1 VEIKKS
7 VLLTLAAALSAP
19 AWAQTCQPSATT
31 PYLNI
36 NGTTAWVTKASASL
50 NTGSTVVLGPQPF
63 SGTWSWSGCG
73 TSGSSRE
80 QTIKLTN
87 GGTTATTCTATATFT
102 NSCGAKSTQQFNFT
116 VWPAMAANAGKFI
129 MVDQFGYQ
137 TNARK
142 VAVLRWPKVGYDS
155 NQSFWPQQLSVVNSA
170 TGATVYSWWP
180 TEWNSRATDPDSG
193 DQVWYFDFSSV
204 TTPGTYEIVDSGNEH
219 QRSARFEIGDNPYRD
234 VLIQA
239 VRMFYYQRL
248 GQTKSASNAGANW
261 ADGAS
266 NLGAGQDPQAR
277 RFLDKNNAATAR
289 DVRGGWADAGD
300 FNKYTSW
307 EAGYTQELLDAYVQ
321 NPTVFTDDF
330 NIPESYNGIPDILDE
345 AKWGLDYLKRLQ
357 NSDGSVL
364 SIVGVGG
371 ASPPSADTGPS
382 YYGDVNTS
390 ATLAAAAAFAHGAK
404 VLGSL
409 NNSSLTTY
417 VADLRQ
423 RALNAYN
430 WAVANPNV
438 VFRNNDASNGTSGL
452 GVGQQETD
460 DNGRITLRMGA
471 AIKLFALT
479 GNTAYRDYVDQHY
492 TTAEMFRNWS
502 LSGFSA
508 GDARPL
514 LYYASLPGATASTVS
529 AIRQRYSDLMNRADY
544 DNWGAVESQ
553 RDAYRAKI
561 GAYTWA
567 SNSTKA
573 NAGTLFTEEGY
584 YGISTHAADQVAN
597 AAVDYLHYLHGVNP
611 LGKVYLSNMYAFGA
625 ENSVNQLWHTWYFD
639 GTKWDD
645 AKNSLYGPAPGY
657 LVGGPAGSQWDW
669 DGSCNGTNPPAGC
682 GSTRPTPPYGQ
693 PGAKSYLDFN
703 TGWPLN
709 SWSISEPS
717 NGYQVSYI
725 RLLARFVK

>member
-1 VEIKKS
+1 MDIKKS
-7 VLLTLAAALSAP
+7 LLLSMAAFSTP
-19 AWAQTCQPSATT
+19 IWAQTCQPSAVT

-36 NGTTAWVTKASASL
+36 NGTTAWTQQSSASL

-63 SGTWSWSGCG
+63 NGTWSWSGCG
-73 TSGSSRE
+73 TSGASRE

-87 GGTTATTCTATATFT
+87 GGTSATTCMATATFT
-102 NSCGAKSTQQFNFT
+102 NSCGAKTIQNYT
-116 VWPAMAANAGKFI
+116 LKVWPAPQANAGKFI

-137 TNARK
+137 TNAK
-142 VAVLRWPKVGYDS
+142 KIAVLRTPRDGYDL
-155 NQSFWPQQLSVVNSA
+155 NGPSFWPQQISVVNSD
-170 TGATVYSWWP
+170 TGASVMTFWP
-180 TEWNSRATDPDSG
+180 TEWNNRATDPDSG

-204 TTPGTYEIVDSGNEH
+204 TTPGTYEIVDASGV
-219 QRSARFEIGDNPYRD
+219 RSARFVINDNPYRN

-248 GQTKSASNAGANW
+248 GQVKSVGNAGANW

-266 NLGAGQDPQAR
+266 NMGPGQDPQAR

-289 DVRGGWADAGD
+289 DVHGGWADAGD

-307 EAGYTQELLDAYVQ
+307 EAGYAQELMDVYVQ
-321 NPTVFTDDF
+321 NPTIFTDDF
-330 NIPESYNGIPDILDE
+330 NIPESYNNIPDILDE
-345 AKWGLDYLKRLQ
+345 AKYGLDYLKRLQ
-357 NSDGSVL
+357 NADGSVL

-371 ASPPSADTGPS
+371 ASPPSADTSPS
-382 YYGDVNTS
+382 YYGDASTS
-390 ATLAAAAAFAHGAK
+390 ATLAAAAAFAEGAK

-409 NNSSLTTY
+409 NNSSLSSY
-417 VADLRQ
+417 VQDLQQ
-423 RALNAYN
+423 RAINAYN

-438 VFRNNDASNGTSGL
+438 VFYNNDSMHGTAGL

-460 DNGRITLRMGA
+460 DTGRVTLRTVA

-479 GNTAYRDYVDQHY
+479 GNAAYRDYVDQHY
-492 TTAEMFRNWS
+492 TSFQMFKNWS
-502 LSGFSA
+502 LSGFTA

-514 LYYASLPGATASTVS
+514 MYYASLPGATATVAS
-529 AIRQRYSDLMNRADY
+529 DIRARYRDLMNRADY

-584 YGISTHAADQVAN
+584 YGTSSHTADQIAS
-597 AAVDYLHYLHGVNP
+597 AAGDYLHYLHGVNP
-611 LGKVYLSNMYAFGA
+611 LGKVYLSNMYSFGA
-625 ENSVNQLWHTWYFD
+625 ENSVNQLWHTWFFD
-639 GTKWDD
+639 GTNWDD

-657 LVGGPAGSQWDW
+657 VVGGPAGNQWDW
-669 DGSCNGTNPPAGC
+669 DGGCPNVSRQC
-682 GSTRPTPPYGQ
+682 GSSRPTPPYGQ
-693 PGAKSYLDFN
+693 RGEKSYLDFN

-717 NGYQVSYI
+717 NGYQVAYI